1 MEWFDNDFFKA
12 LEMVGL
18 VQADKDL
25 RKNDEWTDKRRTA
38 CERLEKERDYWKG
51 LFEKEYE
58 ANKMLTNTVNKLT
71 DYLDKLSTLSTH
83 LSTSPTTGRGFY
95 LLCMIENEC
104 AWM

>member
-25 RKNDEWTDKRRTA
+25 RKMTNEPTSEELP

-51 LFEKEYE
+51 LFDKEHE
-58 ANKMLTNTVNKLT
+58 ANKKLT
-71 DYLDKLSTLSTH
+71 DAVYKLTNYL
-83 LSTSPTTGRGFY
+83 G
-95 LLCMIENEC
+95 
-104 AWM
+104 

>member
-25 RKNDEWTDKRRTA
+25 RKMMNEQTIEELP

-58 ANKMLTNTVNKLT
+58 ANKMLTNTVYKLT
-71 DYLDKLSTLSTH
+71 D
-83 LSTSPTTGRGFY
+83 F
-95 LLCMIENEC
+95 
-104 AWM
+104 